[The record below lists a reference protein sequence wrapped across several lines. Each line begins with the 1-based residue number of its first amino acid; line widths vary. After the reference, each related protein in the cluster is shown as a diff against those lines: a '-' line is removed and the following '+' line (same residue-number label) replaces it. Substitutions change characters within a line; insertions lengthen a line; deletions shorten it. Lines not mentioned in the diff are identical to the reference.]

1 MLLRNKILV
10 VEDEDHNREVLQLH
24 LACTGFTLLE
34 AECGERAVDLLLTG
48 KNRFEIGLIFCD
60 IRMPRLNG
68 IETIEIF
75 MQQAGEIPVIALTGY
90 PDLELVSLL
99 RGKGVKDFLIK
110 PVSKQKLL
118 ETVQRHF
125 GALPVV

>member
-1 MLLRNKILV
+1 
-10 VEDEDHNREVLQLH
+10 
-24 LACTGFTLLE
+24 
-34 AECGERAVDLLLTG
+34 
-48 KNRFEIGLIFCD
+48 
-60 IRMPRLNG
+60 
-68 IETIEIF
+68 